1 LAWLRLNAIERK
13 AVSVEPFPDLSELT
27 DDDLAARLKALV
39 AEEDAVSLRR
49 RMLHGRIDLLRHE
62 HVRRVKESLA
72 EGALDPQAP
81 VALGRELFE
90 GTGELPDDH
99 DLGPMPDLDTTS
111 TDELR
116 DLIRSLEREED
127 DVSLRRRFLH
137 GQIDILRAER
147 YRRTRGESAIGTSDL
162 ASILTHGGGEPEGA

>member
-1 LAWLRLNAIERK
+1 LNAIERK
-13 AVSVEPFPDLSELT
+13 AAPVEPFPDLSDLT
-27 DDDLAARLKALV
+27 DDDLAKRLSALITD
-39 AEEDAVSLRR
+39 EDAVSLRR

-72 EGALDPQAP
+72 EGALETRVPDT
-81 VALGRELFE
+81 VGHELFE

-99 DLGPMPDLDTTS
+99 DLGPMPDLEVMS

-147 YRRTRGESAIGTSDL
+147 YRRTRGDSAIGTSDL
-162 ASILTHGGGEPEGA
+162 ASILTHGAGGPEGA